1 MLLFSTILD
10 IKKAMGKDEFI
21 NSIIE
26 WNKGSSDPD
35 DIISGIE
42 WIGDE
47 NTRFGKDSLWLE
59 ISYYKCRNIMAVRC
73 EKTGSDGIV
82 WDSDYIMNFDDMKL
96 CIQLDRSYKED
107 TVFDDSDF
115 STPHYIAELIDK
127 DYIENDEM
135 LEVSDEPVL
144 INESNIEIITDLIN
158 GDIRY
163 KLPVIYVSKTI
174 FNTDPVDVNHL
185 ARCLKGIAH
194 VLVQE
199 NRASNAKCRR
209 MCYDNNE
216 FNGAV
221 GIYYPNPAIL
231 RKRYLYRTYNGSSG
245 VLTGK
250 IISTILRYSS
260 SQNIEK
266 LYTWYGVSNAMLS
279 DTLNRQIEKRLA
291 AEAARHSAEKA
302 RKSAEKARKSAEDEK
317 EMVYESFDDELKKLK
332 AQVDELSRH
341 NDILRYENQGL
352 REKVNSFSSVPVIY
366 MGDEDELF
374 SGEIK
379 EIVISSLDEVLKKTE
394 QKTRRWDV
402 LNDIV
407 INNEFKNTIE
417 DKQKT
422 VKRLFR
428 GYECVSAMMRQE
440 LAAIG
445 LELKEEGKHY
455 KIVYYGDDRYW
466 TTISK
471 TPSDARSGR
480 NIAHTI
486 IKTML

>member
-1 MLLFSTILD
+1 MTGVQTCALPIL
-10 IKKAMGKDEFI
+10 
-21 NSIIE
+21 
-26 WNKGSSDPD
+26 
-35 DIISGIE
+35 
-42 WIGDE
+42 
-47 NTRFGKDSLWLE
+47 
-59 ISYYKCRNIMAVRC
+59 
-73 EKTGSDGIV
+73 
-82 WDSDYIMNFDDMKL
+82 
-96 CIQLDRSYKED
+96 
-107 TVFDDSDF
+107 
-115 STPHYIAELIDK
+115 
-127 DYIENDEM
+127 
-135 LEVSDEPVL
+135 
-144 INESNIEIITDLIN
+144 
-158 GDIRY
+158 
-163 KLPVIYVSKTI
+163 
-174 FNTDPVDVNHL
+174 
-185 ARCLKGIAH
+185 
-194 VLVQE
+194 
-199 NRASNAKCRR
+199 
-209 MCYDNNE
+209 
-216 FNGAV
+216 
-221 GIYYPNPAIL
+221 
-231 RKRYLYRTYNGSSG
+231 
-245 VLTGK
+245 
-250 IISTILRYSS
+250 
-260 SQNIEK
+260 
-266 LYTWYGVSNAMLS
+266 LS

-445 LELKEEGKHY
+445 LELKEEGKQ
-455 KIVYYGDDRYW
+455 
-466 TTISK
+466 T
-471 TPSDARSGR
+471 
-480 NIAHTI
+480 
-486 IKTML
+486 